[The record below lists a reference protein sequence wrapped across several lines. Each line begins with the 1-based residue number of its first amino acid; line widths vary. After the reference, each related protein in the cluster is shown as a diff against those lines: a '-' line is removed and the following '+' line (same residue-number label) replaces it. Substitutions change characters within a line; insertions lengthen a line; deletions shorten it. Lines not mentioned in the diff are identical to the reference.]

1 MRPKR
6 SRRRL
11 SDRRSADHQRNA
23 LIEFDVTFLLMSGR
37 GSMSY
42 GLGEIETRVCSLQSL
57 LVRRAPDTPRLRKQP
72 L

>member
-1 MRPKR
+1 VRPKR

-11 SDRRSADHQRNA
+11 SDRRSADHQRST

-42 GLGEIETRVCSLQSL
+42 GLGLDRDSGVQSPILASPACS
-57 LVRRAPDTPRLRKQP
+57 
-72 L
+72 